1 MKNKN
6 EVKYRVYDPKGNYQ
20 QSYSGNLDGGYNWAR
35 DCAKR
40 VGGYVMKYVLTS
52 DNQPVSEELII
63 DLRSK

>member
-6 EVKYRVYDPKGNYQ
+6 EVKYRVYDSKGNYQ

-40 VGGYVMKYVLTS
+40 VGGYAVKYESSIDKQQAL
-52 DNQPVSEELII
+52 EELVI
-63 DLRSK
+63 DFRSK